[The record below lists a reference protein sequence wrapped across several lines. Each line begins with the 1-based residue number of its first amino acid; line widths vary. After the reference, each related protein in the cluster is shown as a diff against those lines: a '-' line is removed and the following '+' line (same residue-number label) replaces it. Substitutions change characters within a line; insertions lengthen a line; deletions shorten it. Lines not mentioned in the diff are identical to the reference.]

1 MTDTIRLATAADEPR
16 VRAIVTAA
24 YTPYIARIR
33 QPPGPM
39 LDDYAA
45 LIAARC
51 VHVLTETGAIK
62 ATIVLIPEPDAL
74 LLDNVAVDPAFQR
87 QGLGRRLLSFAE
99 HQARSAG
106 FDTIRLY
113 TNQAMVENISLY
125 RQIGFQ
131 ETHRG
136 SEHGLHRVYMTKRLS
151 A

>member
-24 YTPYIARIR
+24 YTPYIARIG

-45 LIAARC
+45 LIAARH
-51 VHVLTETGAIK
+51 VHVLTETAAIK
-62 ATIVLIPEPDAL
+62 AIIVLIPEPDTL
-74 LLDNVAVDPAFQR
+74 LLDNVAVDPEFQR
-87 QGLGRRLLSFAE
+87 QGLGRRLMAFAE

-106 FDTIRLY
+106 FAAIRLY
-113 TNQAMVENISLY
+113 THQTMVENILLY
-125 RQIGFQ
+125 QQIGYQ

-136 SEHGLHRVYMTKRLS
+136 TEHGLHRVYMTKRL
-151 A
+151 AG